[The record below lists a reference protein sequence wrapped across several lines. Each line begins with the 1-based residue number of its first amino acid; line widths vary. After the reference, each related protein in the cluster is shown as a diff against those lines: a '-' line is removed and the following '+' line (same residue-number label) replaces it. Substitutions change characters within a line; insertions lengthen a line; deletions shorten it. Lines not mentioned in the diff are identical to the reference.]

1 MEKWKECLRHGPPWK
16 ALIWKFAQP
25 EGSKMQLKDL
35 RAKWSVANWLWNEFY
50 TRKCLHLHLHHL
62 LRPFST
68 YPRQWVS
75 QWLIVSDW
83 RLISHL
89 QDLRACFIL
98 SEVLLGT
105 IYGRKIVLCD
115 KYSFSVGPSD
125 IVYRDVLTQENWPLR
140 HLVRVE
146 EETWSDEK
154 NTFPPT
160 YLPSVPT

>member
-68 YPRQWVS
+68 YHCQWVS

-89 QDLRACFIL
+89 RALRACFIL
-98 SEVLLGT
+98 SWWVGDMIWRE
-105 IYGRKIVLCD
+105 
-115 KYSFSVGPSD
+115 KY
-125 IVYRDVLTQENWPLR
+125 L
-140 HLVRVE
+140 
-146 EETWSDEK
+146 
-154 NTFPPT
+154 PT
-160 YLPSVPT
+160 YPVYLPSRYHLIGWSGAYLPVCPYVCETFFQAFWY